1 MDKIIG
7 FEEKGEEIGRGNGGG
22 GGGGG
27 VYLRRR
33 MIGNGGR
40 KRKVKSGRKSGT

>member
-22 GGGGG
+22 GGGGS
-27 VYLRRR
+27 LPEA
-33 MIGNGGR
+33 
-40 KRKVKSGRKSGT
+40 